1 METAAKKHGRA
12 ASLLRIFQWRRL
24 MRCQDALGFGF
35 SALFF
40 FFLSQTKSR
49 NAKRENDN
57 CLWPPPSLPPSSLSP
72 ILRIDENLG
81 RKPKPVAEWGGLGRF
96 TITAGPKKDERRGG
110 RERDNLCPFLFRFL
124 PPFLFFP
131 SSFAALIAP

>member
-1 METAAKKHGRA
+1 MRRGRMIIVYG
-12 ASLLRIFQWRRL
+12 L
-24 MRCQDALGFGF
+24 
-35 SALFF
+35 
-40 FFLSQTKSR
+40 
-49 NAKRENDN
+49 
-57 CLWPPPSLPPSSLSP
+57 LPPSSP

-124 PPFLFFP
+124 PPLSYFSLLP
-131 SSFAALIAP
+131 SLL